1 MSALQSVQFTV
12 RGVPV
17 AQGTAR
23 AFVAGGRARIAT
35 DANRLSSPLGA
46 WRAAIR
52 TEAQAAMR
60 EQPTISG
67 PVSVIAWF
75 TLPRPV
81 SLPKRVTEPDA
92 KPDID
97 KLLRAL
103 LDGITGVVVAD
114 DALVVAVSA
123 VKQYGPDPGVTVTVA
138 RRGVGRRR

>member
-1 MSALQSVQFTV
+1 MSEQLQFTV
-12 RGVPV
+12 RGLPV

-35 DANRLSSPLGA
+35 DANRLNSPLGA

-52 TEAQAAMR
+52 SEAQRAM
-60 EQPTISG
+60 EVTAEPTITA

-103 LDGITGVVVAD
+103 LDGLTGVVIAD
-114 DALVVAVSA
+114 DAQVISVCG
-123 VKQYGPDPGVTVTVA
+123 VKQYGPDPGVTVTIV
-138 RRGVGRRR
+138 RRGTGRRR